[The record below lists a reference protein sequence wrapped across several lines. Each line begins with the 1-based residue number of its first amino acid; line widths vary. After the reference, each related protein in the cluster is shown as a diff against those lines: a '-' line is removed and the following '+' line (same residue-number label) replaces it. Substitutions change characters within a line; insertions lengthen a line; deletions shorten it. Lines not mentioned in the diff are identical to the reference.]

1 MKKNIFETNKFIIT
15 TEITPPHG
23 TNLKLIQKNLKY
35 FKDYNAVNVSA
46 NPLGNLKLSSFALS
60 LILMQN
66 NITPIL
72 QLTCRDQNS
81 LSLQS
86 EILGA
91 YALGIKYILIVQGDY
106 CIKKKTKPVYEL
118 HSNELMQIIS
128 KFNKGYDKWN
138 KHLNDKTEI
147 CYGGVF
153 DPKEEDQQL
162 LIKNIKRKVIAGAR
176 FFQTQPFNNIESFIK
191 LQKKLKNKSKNIKI
205 IPSIVY
211 IDNIHKLKLIKK
223 IKGIYVD
230 EDLTKSILESK
241 ENNINQNKAIN
252 ILTEK
257 INKLKPIIDGIHIIN
272 LGDYKVLPK
281 IIDRIK

>member
-153 DPKEEDQQL
+153 DPKEENQQL

-176 FFQTQPFNNIESFIK
+176 FFQTQPFKNIESFIK